1 MSAHNESDVLLVE
14 RASQGDAN
22 AWRELIARFEGRLL
36 AYVESRLGDRA
47 TSEDLVQETFL
58 GFLTSLPNYDRRRPL
73 ESYLFSIAA
82 HKLTDQLRRTGR
94 RPTLSLDLTE
104 SQSSGSGDEPA
115 SLLPRASQVV
125 RSAERRGLEAEA
137 LLEALRGIVEPWQAS
152 GQWQKLIV
160 VERLFVRGLANKE
173 VARLSN
179 LSEQQV
185 ANLKSDLLSRLR
197 GALVRQ
203 GLSPDVFPEL
213 AGEVS

>member
-104 SQSSGSGDEPA
+104 SQSSGSGVSA
-115 SLLPRASQVV
+115 NAA
-125 RSAERRGLEAEA
+125 RSTSIRR
-137 LLEALRGIVEPWQAS
+137 Q
-152 GQWQKLIV
+152 
-160 VERLFVRGLANKE
+160 
-173 VARLSN
+173 
-179 LSEQQV
+179 
-185 ANLKSDLLSRLR
+185 
-197 GALVRQ
+197 
-203 GLSPDVFPEL
+203 
-213 AGEVS
+213 